1 MKRGG
6 RCLTRQQSDKWL
18 EALYFA
24 SRLSMIITHEKGYGM
39 KRNIVQVF
47 SVVALSSLVLL
58 AGCKSKS
65 HAGQEAKKGAA
76 YGALGGAVSGFF
88 WGLFSGNPVERAA
101 QGAVVGGATGATM
114 GAVHGSGKD
123 RELKAEYGEINYKAL
138 MALAERDYPTA
149 KGFADQTA
157 QDANP
162 KYRHASAWLSALIA
176 KETLSAEEMMPF
188 YEKLVEYDPDINS
201 IEDAKVEVRL
211 AERDLKSLRKQLNAK

>member
-1 MKRGG
+1 MKFQAVRIAGI
-6 RCLTRQQSDKWL
+6 L
-18 EALYFA
+18 ALA
-24 SRLSMIITHEKGYGM
+24 AM
-39 KRNIVQVF
+39 
-47 SVVALSSLVLL
+47 L
-58 AGCKSKS
+58 AVTGCKSKS

-157 QDANP
+157 QDPNP

-176 KETLSAEEMMPF
+176 KETLSAEEMTPF
-188 YEKLVEYDPDINS
+188 YEKLVEYDPDIAS